1 MRIFLLRKKKHPNSA
16 AQPNIAHIKPYFIP
30 IPQRKDRQ
38 YLPDLDSRREQ
49 MEEKYDE
56 WDYIWTIKDIKYI
69 FTHHKDLLS
78 FHDVVEIYLWIID
91 MKLNNLIQD
100 DTINFYEMFLLLQ
113 HIYPYEQNLDSD
125 QKHYFWT
132 YAWNACF
139 FRAQVDDEIK
149 YYDAANKAFD
159 KALEF
164 SHMSENPSSDKFIT
178 YLKSVS
184 LFKLKAYDES
194 LRAINDFLDI
204 CWRDTKKIRI
214 TIRMTKKYFL
224 IFLSFNERYTRRSI
238 RFIRLSEAT
247 KTIFCSSQKT
257 RMLRKQLEHYLNSF
271 LNNLHTHI
279 TIFPFQELL
288 CWLQWS
294 FLLSRMDC
302 KDSINYDIKLKEG
315 SKFQGAGCL
324 V

>member
-1 MRIFLLRKKKHPNSA
+1 MNNLPNELFNVFPERIATPEEYKKAIGDILSPKNADFSVKEKKHPNSA

-56 WDYIWTIKDIKYI
+56 GNYAGTIKDIKYI
-69 FTHHKDLLS
+69 FTHYKDLLS

-100 DTINFYEMFLLLQ
+100 DAINFDEMFLLLQ

-125 QKHYFWT
+125 QKHSFWT
-132 YAWNACF
+132 YAGNACF
-139 FRAQVDDEIK
+139 FKAEVDDEIK

-164 SHMSENPSSDKFIT
+164 SHTSGNPNSDKIIT

-184 LFKLKAYDES
+184 LFKLKAYDKS

-204 CWRDTKKIRI
+204 CGRDTKKNTHNDPNDKKILSAIFEYQGDIYKELKQIHEAIRSYENHLLFNPDDEY
-214 TIRMTKKYFL
+214 TKKL
-224 IFLSFNERYTRRSI
+224 IRT
-238 RFIRLSEAT
+238 LSE
-247 KTIFCSSQKT
+247 
-257 RMLRKQLEHYLNSF
+257 QLPE
-271 LNNLHTHI
+271 
-279 TIFPFQELL
+279 
-288 CWLQWS
+288 
-294 FLLSRMDC
+294 
-302 KDSINYDIKLKEG
+302 
-315 SKFQGAGCL
+315 
-324 V
+324 